1 MSKYLVYEQIK
12 KQLQIGVG
20 GFEVF
25 FTFLPNSLST
35 SGQRVK
41 DLAYNPNVYGQKEK
55 NIAPVIFYIFRSI
68 LDWAQNIM
76 PG

>member
-41 DLAYNPNVYGQKEK
+41 EIWHIIPKFMGEKKKNV
-55 NIAPVIFYIFRSI
+55 APVIFYIFRSI
-68 LDWAQNIM
+68 LD
-76 PG
+76 